1 MKEKWYGYVGKILRV
16 NLTNGKIV
24 EEPLSRNI
32 AEKFLG
38 CVGYA
43 SKILWDE
50 LKAGDPLS
58 PENKLIIATGP
69 LTGTLEPG
77 SGSWEAC
84 FKSPLTNGWGEA
96 RCGGFLGP
104 ELKFAGFDMVIIE
117 GRAKNPVY
125 IWINDGEAEIR
136 SAEHLWGKTTMDTE
150 KGLKEELGDSEVK
163 VAAIGPAGEKLVRF
177 ACIVADTD
185 RVAGRGGPGAVMGS
199 KNLKAIAVRGFGK
212 ILISD
217 PESYL
222 DVIRECETA
231 VSKSDWLPAYLHGTI
246 SFISGA
252 DEVGDLPTKYAA
264 SNNWGKGDDIY
275 VSFEK
280 NYLIKPRACYGCAV
294 GCARLSKV
302 KTGKWITP
310 PHGGPEYETVATF
323 TAFMLHENLEA
334 VIHANYLCNLFG
346 MDTISCGNAIA
357 FAMECYDKGLITKKN
372 MDDVELCWGNSD
384 SIVTMVKK
392 IGQRDGFGDLL
403 AEGVRRAAIKIGKGA
418 PELALHVKGLELP
431 MHDPRAGKSLALQYG
446 TANRG
451 MCHIHPCESVDV
463 EAYGADFGLIPY
475 GLPEPPV
482 EKYGEK
488 GKAVIV
494 KLLQDYG
501 VLYDI
506 LGVCKFLAYTGMTLE
521 KYAKLLAVTTGHKL
535 SGTELLNVGE
545 RVINLQRCF
554 NVREGLKRKDDIIP
568 KRIQEVPIFGAYAN
582 VKETAMKDYDAML
595 DEYYELRGWNR
606 ETGIPTEEK
615 LRELGLEDV
624 YHQINKLD

>member
-16 NLTNGKIV
+16 NLTDGKVV
-24 EEPLSRNI
+24 EESLSKNV
-32 AEKFLG
+32 AKKFLG

-43 SKILWDE
+43 AKILWDE
-50 LKAGDPLS
+50 LERGDPLS

-104 ELKFAGFDMVIIE
+104 ELKFAGFDMIIIE
-117 GRAKNPVY
+117 GRAKNPSY
-125 IWINDGEAEIR
+125 IWINDGEVKIR
-136 SAEHLWGKTTMDTE
+136 SAEHLWGKTTVDTE
-150 KGLKEELGDSEVK
+150 KELKEELGDSEVK
-163 VAAIGPAGEKLVRF
+163 VATIGPAGESLVRF

-199 KNLKAIAVRGFGK
+199 KNLKAVAVRGSGK

-252 DEVGDLPTKYAA
+252 DMAGDLPTKYGA

-275 VSFEK
+275 VSFEN
-280 NYLIKPRACYGCAV
+280 NYLIKSRACYGCAV
-294 GCARLSKV
+294 ACARLSGV
-302 KTGKWITP
+302 KTAKWFTP

-334 VIHANYLCNLFG
+334 VIHANYLCNLLG

-357 FAMECYDKGLITKKN
+357 FAMECYDKGLITKN
-372 MDDVELCWGNSD
+372 DTDDTELNWGNSD

-392 IGQRDGFGDLL
+392 IGRRDGFGDLL
-403 AEGVRRAAIKIGKGA
+403 AEGVRRAAKKIGKGA

-475 GLPEPPV
+475 GLPKPPV

-506 LGVCKFLAYTGMTLE
+506 MGVCKFLAYTGMTLD
-521 KYAKLLAVTTGHKL
+521 KYAKLLAVTTGYEL
-535 SGTELLNVGE
+535 SEVELLNVGE

-554 NVREGLKRKDDIIP
+554 NVREGLRRKDDMIP
-568 KRIQEVPIFGAYAN
+568 KRIQEVPHFGAYAN
-582 VKETAMKDYDAML
+582 VKETAIRNYNAML
-595 DEYYELRGWNR
+595 DEYYKLRGWNR
-606 ETGIPTEEK
+606 ENGVPTQEK
-615 LRELGLEDV
+615 LKELGLEDV
-624 YHQINKLD
+624 YSQISRLD